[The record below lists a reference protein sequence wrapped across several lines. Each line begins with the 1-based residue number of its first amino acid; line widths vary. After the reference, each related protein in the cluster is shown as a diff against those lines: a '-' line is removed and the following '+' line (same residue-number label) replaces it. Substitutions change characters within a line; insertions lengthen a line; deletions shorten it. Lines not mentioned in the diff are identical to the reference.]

1 MEVSWLCLA
10 LFILSLLVVFNL
22 LKKHTPKNLPPG
34 PTKLPLIG
42 NLHQLAWG
50 NTLPH
55 RRLAELATVYGPIM
69 HLRLGEVPTVVVS
82 SADMAKEVMKTHD
95 AVFCNRPTL
104 MAGKELFYDS
114 SDIGL
119 APYGE
124 YWRQVRKISVLELF
138 TMKRVESFRVIR
150 EEEVAEFV
158 ELLRSEAGSVVNLSQ
173 KFFALTFDIT
183 SRIAFNKKGKE
194 QEKFK
199 ALSAAF
205 TKIASGFSI
214 ADVYPSLDFLH
225 TISGMK
231 KKFKD
236 LVQESNRLLDP
247 VIEEHKSNKKNNQGK
262 QEEDLIDV
270 LLNFHKDNVK
280 TSHDFCLSTDNIKA
294 IALELFGAGSET
306 SSTVMEWTMSELLK
320 NPKAMEKAQAE
331 VRRVYQGEVVVN
343 ETKLHKLTYL
353 KQVIKETLRL
363 HPPLPLLVPRES
375 VERCQIQSY
384 DIPIKTRVI
393 INAWAIGRDPK
404 SWLEHERFNPE
415 RFEDC
420 CTDYKVSD
428 FELLP
433 FGAGRRKCP
442 GVALGIANVELPLAM
457 LLYHFDWK
465 LPLGDGNPE
474 NLDMDDSFG
483 ITMRRK
489 NDLHVIPIH
498 WPY

>member
-1 MEVSWLCLA
+1 MEISWLCLA
-10 LFILSLLVVFNL
+10 LFISSLIILFNL
-22 LKKHTPKNLPPG
+22 LKKQTHNNLPPG

-82 SADMAKEVMKTHD
+82 SADTAREVMKTHD
-95 AVFCNRPTL
+95 AVFCSRPTL
-104 MAGKELFYDS
+104 MVGKEIFYGS

-158 ELLRSEAGSVVNLSQ
+158 ELLRAEAGSVVNLS
-173 KFFALTFDIT
+173 KKLFGLSFDIT
-183 SRIAFNKKGKE
+183 SRIAFTKKGKE
-194 QEKFK
+194 QEEFQ
-199 ALSAAF
+199 ALAVAV

-214 ADVYPSLDFLH
+214 VDLYPSLDFLQS
-225 TISGMK
+225 ISGMK
-231 KKFKD
+231 KKLKE
-236 LVQESNRLLDP
+236 LVQESNRILDP
-247 VIEEHKSNKKNNQGK
+247 IIDEHKSKMRDQGK
-262 QEEDLIDV
+262 VEEDLVDV
-270 LLNFHKDNVK
+270 LLNFHKDSVAN
-280 TSHDFCLSTDNIKA
+280 SHNFCLSTDNIKA
-294 IALELFGAGSET
+294 VVLELFGAGSET
-306 SSTVMEWTMSELLK
+306 SSTAMEWAMSELLK

-331 VRRVYQGEVVVN
+331 VRRVYQREVVVN

-375 VERCQIQSY
+375 VERCQIQSC
-384 DIPIKTRVI
+384 DIPIKSRVV

-404 SWLEHERFNPE
+404 SWSDPERFNPE
-415 RFEDC
+415 RFDNC
-420 CTDYKVSD
+420 SSDYKVDD

-442 GVALGIANVELPLAM
+442 GMALGIANVELPLAM

-465 LPLGDGNPE
+465 LPK
-474 NLDMDDSFG
+474 NLDMDESFG

-489 NDLHVIPIH
+489 NELHVIPIPC
-498 WPY
+498 PY